1 LDITVTNQKE
11 WDAIPQDSQD
21 WIYIKSSPKSRIVIA
36 QRKGFRV
43 VAREHSSVE
52 ARGNSSVV
60 ARGNS
65 SVVAREN
72 SSVVAWENSSVEAR
86 GNSSVVARGNSSVE
100 AWGNSSVVARGNSS
114 VEAWGNSSVV
124 AWEHSSVEARG
135 NSSVVARENSSV
147 VAWENS
153 SVEAQANVQIVKY
166 SNLAKLQISGNA
178 RIVNGY
184 PQNIEEYL
192 DLHGIAHKDGI
203 ATLYKAV
210 RPDLCSFH
218 SGPRVQYVIGETVR
232 QDCDPDVSR
241 NCSVGL
247 HVSHLAWALDFGR
260 SATDGKPFRVIEI
273 AVPISAIVL
282 PSECDGKARTPELT
296 VLREVPAEEWGL
308 YGRILAKRWKQ
319 EGVA

>member
-1 LDITVTNQKE
+1 
-11 WDAIPQDSQD
+11 
-21 WIYIKSSPKSRIVIA
+21 
-36 QRKGFRV
+36 
-43 VAREHSSVE
+43 VAW
-52 ARGNSSVV
+52 G
-60 ARGNS
+60 
-65 SVVAREN
+65 N

-86 GNSSVVARGNSSVE
+86 EHSSVEAREHSSVVAWEHSSVVARGNSSVE
-100 AWGNSSVVARGNSS
+100 AWENSS
-114 VEAWGNSSVV
+114 VEAR
-124 AWEHSSVEARG
+124 EH
-135 NSSVVARENSSV
+135 SSVVARENSSV
-147 VAWENS
+147 VARENS
-153 SVEAQANVQIVKY
+153 SVDAQANVQIVKF
-166 SNLAKLQISGNA
+166 SDTAKLTIAGNA

-184 PQNIEEYL
+184 PQSIEEYL

-203 ATLYKAV
+203 ATLYKSV

-282 PSECDGKARTPELT
+282 PSECDGKVRTPELT

-308 YGRILAKRWKQ
+308 YGRILAKRWKP